1 MKRREKIIQIIE
13 ELNDYLTDIFDISLF
28 EDVENN
34 LEEILGNIQTY
45 FYDSYKSQN
54 YRDILNALFFTYDIH
69 ITEEIF
75 ENIYPKI
82 ENSLNKIFTYLNK
95 V

>member
-13 ELNDYLTDIFDISLF
+13 ELNDYLNDIFDISLF

-45 FYDSYKSQN
+45 FYDSYKLKN
-54 YRDILNALFFTYDIH
+54 YRDILSILLFSYDVH
-69 ITEEIF
+69 ISDEIF
-75 ENIYPKI
+75 ESIYPKI